1 MDIKWEKPRDYD
13 RKNMLYPDRKMLKY
27 QGMLLS
33 DHSERIKDD
42 KKYESSNSASNEY
55 EYIEIPDI

>member
-1 MDIKWEKPRDYD
+1 MDIKWASPRDYD

-42 KKYESSNSASNEY
+42 KKKDSKNSY
-55 EYIEIPDI
+55 DKGYPYIDFPDI